1 MITARTVMDFLR
13 EEKARGKTII
23 ISTHIFDL
31 VEKLADR
38 VGFIMKGRL
47 VREGTLES
55 LTREMSLEEVF
66 FEIYLNEV
74 GDET

>member
-1 MITARTVMDFLR
+1 
-13 EEKARGKTII
+13 
-23 ISTHIFDL
+23 
-31 VEKLADR
+31 
-38 VGFIMKGRL
+38 MKGRL

-55 LTREMSLEEVF
+55 LTREKSLEEVF